1 MAVYV
6 LYGGSFTRGLMV
18 EMVLAEGDIAY
29 ERRAVDTLKGEHR
42 SPAYLAVNPAG
53 WVPALI
59 TPEGE
64 TLVETPAINLYLA
77 ERHGL
82 TQLAPRAEEPER
94 GYFLSGLFYLTDEL
108 EPWIKRYF
116 YPHRFALRAEDAPAM
131 QEHALQGVLD
141 RLAVIERHLRDRGP
155 YHLGERFSLADLTLT
170 FWAVYLDVA
179 GRLGPHAAVR
189 RCMTLVMGRPRL
201 RAKFDELLAAI
212 DAYRAAQDDGIAA
225 P

>member
-1 MAVYV
+1 MYV
-6 LYGGSFTRGLMV
+6 LYGGPFTRGLLV

-29 ERRAVDTLKGEHR
+29 ERRTVDTLKGEHR

-64 TLVETPAINLYLA
+64 TLVEAPAINLYLA

-82 TQLAPRAEEPER
+82 AQLAPPAEDPQR
-94 GYFLSGLFYLTDEL
+94 GQFLSGLFYLSDEL

-116 YPHRFALRAEDAPAM
+116 YPHRFALRAEDAPAT
-131 QEHALQGVLD
+131 QEHALEGILD
-141 RLAVIERHLRDRGP
+141 RLTVIERHLRDRGP
-155 YHLGERFSLADLTLT
+155 YHLGERFSLVDLTLT
-170 FWAVYLDVA
+170 FWTALLDRED
-179 GRLGPHAAVR
+179 RLAPYAAIR
-189 RCMTLVMGRPRL
+189 RCMTLVTDRPRL
-201 RAKFDELLAAI
+201 RGRFDELAAMREEY
-212 DAYRAAQDDGIAA
+212 ARLQGHGAGV